1 VTKEISF
8 KREIKSGIVYA
19 ILSFLLLTGWSL
31 ASPPGSSPDEDLHL
45 SSVWYLALYPK
56 VIDPSHPLRDD
67 KIPLRIT
74 DVGKCYFN
82 NPNVT
87 SICEID
93 NSLSDANYSRII
105 NNSEYYAFFSNFVSP
120 AKIDMSTLMLRI
132 VNSLIASVALFVV
145 VLLTPR
151 SIFIPVLVSW
161 LIVNIPLGFFIL
173 SSINPSS
180 WSYIFSYLFLPLF
193 YKVFS
198 NDRSPNSIAISLL
211 VLISAFLLAQEA
223 RFDILLFA
231 IIFTTSLLPVI
242 FNYEQMNK
250 RFKRLINLSTL
261 LIASGVTLA
270 IWNRSFL
277 VNFRE
282 VKTSNWENLTGVSS
296 LIAGA
301 FGGWGLGSL
310 ETTMPAIT
318 FILSFVTVLSIIYI
332 ALREINI
339 SESISLVLL
348 SFFGFIVPLF
358 VLVRSNL
365 RVGEWFQPRYILP
378 IYYVLIGLSLIL
390 IFKTLATYKLMIFIN
405 FIFLISTIAFIT
417 ALHTVYRRYT
427 IGLDNYSILFF
438 EPNSWW
444 WDFNYL
450 PSPIIIY
457 LLTVIIFITF
467 WLLVRKDILAESRLV
482 SSNDS
487 EQNRN

>member
-1 VTKEISF
+1 
-8 KREIKSGIVYA
+8 
-19 ILSFLLLTGWSL
+19 
-31 ASPPGSSPDEDLHL
+31 
-45 SSVWYLALYPK
+45 
-56 VIDPSHPLRDD
+56 
-67 KIPLRIT
+67 
-74 DVGKCYFN
+74 
-82 NPNVT
+82 
-87 SICEID
+87 
-93 NSLSDANYSRII
+93 
-105 NNSEYYAFFSNFVSP
+105 
-120 AKIDMSTLMLRI
+120 
-132 VNSLIASVALFVV
+132 
-145 VLLTPR
+145 
-151 SIFIPVLVSW
+151 
-161 LIVNIPLGFFIL
+161 
-173 SSINPSS
+173 
-180 WSYIFSYLFLPLF
+180 
-193 YKVFS
+193 
-198 NDRSPNSIAISLL
+198 
-211 VLISAFLLAQEA
+211 
-223 RFDILLFA
+223 
-231 IIFTTSLLPVI
+231 
-242 FNYEQMNK
+242 
-250 RFKRLINLSTL
+250 
-261 LIASGVTLA
+261 
-270 IWNRSFL
+270 
-277 VNFRE
+277 
-282 VKTSNWENLTGVSS
+282 
-296 LIAGA
+296 
-301 FGGWGLGSL
+301 
-310 ETTMPAIT
+310 MPAIT